1 MKTIE
6 TIGAVQ
12 DDNCLILKLSGDI
25 LPGRYRIVLVL
36 EEEPIEEELTEEE
49 LTEEEKSY
57 FDRELKAIKEN
68 PELGQSWADI
78 VNELEIEIGRKIPVH
93 R

>member
-49 LTEEEKSY
+49 KSC

>member
-49 LTEEEKSY
+49 KSY

>member
-49 LTEEEKSY
+49 KSY

-93 R
+93 I

>member
-6 TIGAVQ
+6 TTAAVRE
-12 DDNCLILKLSGDI
+12 DNCLILKLSDDI
-25 LPGRYRIVLVL
+25 PPGRYRIVLVL
-36 EEEPIEEELTEEE
+36 EEEPMEED

-68 PELGQSWADI
+68 PDLGHS
-78 VNELEIEIGRKIPVH
+78 
-93 R
+93 

>member
-12 DDNCLILKLSGDI
+12 DDNCLILKLSDDI

-36 EEEPIEEELTEEE
+36 EEEPIEEE